1 MMNGITDK
9 RKGMNMR
16 RILLIVPG
24 ILFIM
29 GIGLVK
35 AQNQDFKY
43 RRSSIYSLM
52 INHEDQKF
60 AKEIREAFVAIPIP
74 DKFNDHELSV
84 KILSLDKKLKGAGS
98 DKENMELT
106 SFLKRNGVASRLV
119 AKWFNRDMETGVCNM
134 DLVKERG
141 LYNATEYDKMLA
153 EKSARSNALLMDAG
167 EDLIGNT
174 FVLVN
179 DIRYID
185 KSKTGTA
192 IGIGLKILGAVA
204 GATTGNSDFA
214 DLGNSYG
221 DIAETFKGFKVKIN
235 TFLYKLD
242 WDEASAMTFYKDQY
256 TVKPDMDKQKKF
268 EEGRGNYKLKYV
280 GKVESSGSTTSFMG
294 IKLDEPVAMV
304 RKACQRALDENIAN
318 LQHEFEEFRTKSP
331 LVSAQP
337 ITAYV
342 GMKEGVT
349 KNSRFEVLEV
359 VEKDNGTREYKR
371 VGVIKPVA
379 DLIWD
384 NRYMAE
390 EEGVAASV
398 LGCTT
403 FKKVSGG
410 EFFPGMLI
418 REIEN

>member
-1 MMNGITDK
+1 MKYISLITL
-9 RKGMNMR
+9 GT
-16 RILLIVPG
+16 LLLWG
-24 ILFIM
+24 T
-29 GIGLVK
+29 GRTE
-35 AQNQDFKY
+35 AQNQEFEY
-43 RRSSIYSLM
+43 RRSSIYSLL
-52 INHEDQKF
+52 INHEDQNF
-60 AKEIREAFVAIPIP
+60 AKEIREAFVAIPVP

-106 SFLKRNGVASRLV
+106 SFLERNEIASRLV
-119 AKWFNRDMETGVCNM
+119 GKWFNRDMETGACNM
-134 DLVKERG
+134 ELVKERG
-141 LYNATEYDKMLA
+141 LYNATEYDKILA

-179 DIRYID
+179 DIKYID
-185 KSKTGTA
+185 KSKTSSA
-192 IGIGLKILGAVA
+192 IGIGLRALGTVA
-204 GATTGNSDFA
+204 GAATGNSNFT

-221 DIAETFKGFKVKIN
+221 DIAESYKGFKVKIN
-235 TFLYKLD
+235 TFLYKLV

-256 TVKPDMDKQKKF
+256 ATSPDKNKQKNF
-268 EEGRGNYKLKYV
+268 ENSREMYKLKYV
-280 GKVESSGSTTSFMG
+280 GKVESSGSTTSFLG
-294 IKLDEPVAMV
+294 IKLDNPVAMV
-304 RKACQRALDENIAN
+304 RKACQRALDENVAS

-342 GMKEGVT
+342 GIKEGVT
-349 KNSRFEVLEV
+349 KDSRFEVLEII
-359 VEKDNGTREYKR
+359 EKEGGCREYKR
-371 VGVIKPVA
+371 VGIIKPA
-379 DLIWD
+379 NDMIWD

-390 EEGVAASV
+390 EEGSAAAA
-398 LGCTT
+398 LGYTT

-418 REIEN
+418 REIKN

>member
-1 MMNGITDK
+1 MKNISLIALGA
-9 RKGMNMR
+9 
-16 RILLIVPG
+16 LLLLGPG
-24 ILFIM
+24 
-29 GIGLVK
+29 K
-35 AQNQDFKY
+35 AEAQSQELEY
-43 RRSSIYSLM
+43 RRSSIYSLL

-60 AKEIREAFVAIPIP
+60 AKEIREAFVAIPVP

-84 KILSLDKKLKGAGS
+84 KILGMDSKLKGAGA
-98 DKENMELT
+98 DKENMEVT
-106 SFLKRNGVASRLV
+106 MFLKRNEIASRLV
-119 AKWFNRDMETGVCNM
+119 GKWFNRDNETGVCDM
-134 DLVKERG
+134 ELVKERG
-141 LYNATEYDKMLA
+141 LYNATEYDKILA
-153 EKSARSNALLMDAG
+153 EKSTRSTALLMDAG

-185 KSKTGTA
+185 KSKAGAA

-204 GATTGNSDFA
+204 GAATGNSDFT
-214 DLGNSYG
+214 DLGDSYG
-221 DIAETFKGFKVKIN
+221 DLAETFKGFKVKIN

-256 TVKPDMDKQKKF
+256 TATPDKVKQKNF
-268 EEGRGNYKLKYV
+268 EDGRGGYRLKYV

-304 RKACQRALDENIAN
+304 RKACQRALDENIAS

-349 KNSRFEVLEV
+349 KDSRFEVLEM

-371 VGVIKPVA
+371 VGIIKPVA

-390 EEGVAASV
+390 EEGVAASA
-398 LGCTT
+398 LGFTT

-410 EFFPGMLI
+410 DFFPGMLI

>member
-1 MMNGITDK
+1 MKRISLIALGALLLFGTDK
-9 RKGMNMR
+9 TE
-16 RILLIVPG
+16 
-24 ILFIM
+24 
-29 GIGLVK
+29 
-35 AQNQDFKY
+35 AQSLDLKY
-43 RRSSIYSLM
+43 RRSSLYSLL

-60 AKEIREAFVAIPIP
+60 AKEIREAFVAIPVP
-74 DKFNDHELSV
+74 EKFNDHELSV
-84 KILSLDKKLKGAGS
+84 KVLSLDKKLKGADS

-106 SFLKRNGVASRLV
+106 SFMKRNEVASRLIG
-119 AKWFNRDMETGVCNM
+119 KWFNRDIETGVCNM
-134 DLVKERG
+134 ELVKERG
-141 LYNATEYDKMLA
+141 LYNATEYDKILA
-153 EKSARSNALLMDAG
+153 EKSTRSNALLMDAG

-185 KSKTGTA
+185 KSKTGAA

-204 GATTGNSDFA
+204 GAATGNSDFT
-214 DLGNSYG
+214 DLGDSYG
-221 DIAETFKGFKVKIN
+221 DLAETYKGFKVKIN

-242 WDEASAMTFYKDQY
+242 WDETASVTFYKDQY
-256 TVKPDMDKQKKF
+256 TAKPDKEKRNNF
-268 EEGRGNYKLKYV
+268 ENGRKNYKLKYV

-304 RKACQRALDENIAN
+304 RKACQRALDENIAS

-349 KNSRFEVLEV
+349 KDSRFEVLEV
-359 VEKDNGTREYKR
+359 VEKDNGMHEYKR

-390 EEGVAASV
+390 DEGVAASA
-398 LGCTT
+398 LGFTT

-410 EFFPGMLI
+410 DFFPGMLI

>member
-1 MMNGITDK
+1 MKRISLIALGALLLLGVDK
-9 RKGMNMR
+9 T
-16 RILLIVPG
+16 
-24 ILFIM
+24 
-29 GIGLVK
+29 K
-35 AQNQDFKY
+35 AQNQEFEY
-43 RRSSIYSLM
+43 RRSSIYSLL
-52 INHEDQKF
+52 INHENQKF
-60 AKEIREAFVAIPIP
+60 AKEIREAFVAIPVP

-98 DKENMELT
+98 DKENMELAL
-106 SFLKRNGVASRLV
+106 FLKRNEVASRLV
-119 AKWFNRDMETGVCNM
+119 GKWFNRDNETGVCDM
-134 DLVKERG
+134 ELVKERG
-141 LYNATEYDKMLA
+141 LYNATEYDKILA

-185 KSKTGTA
+185 KSKTGAA

-204 GATTGNSDFA
+204 GAATGNSDYT
-214 DLGNSYG
+214 DLGDSYG

-242 WDEASAMTFYKDQY
+242 WDEASAITFYKDQY
-256 TVKPDMDKQKKF
+256 TVKPDKNKQTNF
-268 EEGRGNYKLKYV
+268 EKGRGNYKLKYV
-280 GKVESSGSTTSFMG
+280 GKVESSGSTTSFLG
-294 IKLDEPVAMV
+294 IKLDEPVVMV
-304 RKACQRALDENIAN
+304 RKACQRALDENIAS

-349 KNSRFEVLEV
+349 KDSRFEVLEV

-371 VGVIKPVA
+371 VGVIRPIA

-390 EEGVAASV
+390 EEGVAASA
-398 LGCTT
+398 LGFTT

-410 EFFPGMLI
+410 DFFPGMLI
-418 REIEN
+418 REIEK